1 MKRKA
6 INKSSEFGS
15 VKEQK
20 YETQGCVTV
29 DTETASG
36 GFHFHSDFGCGLREL
51 TCSNGNCGAN
61 SKKPRVV
68 GLWFYFKYVKIYIIA
83 SLF

>member
-1 MKRKA
+1 MKPEA
-6 INKSSEFGS
+6 INKSFEFGS

-36 GFHFHSDFGCGLREL
+36 GFHFHSDFCCGFTEL
-51 TCSNGNCGAN
+51 TCGKGNCAN
-61 SKKPRVV
+61 FKKTA
-68 GLWFYFKYVKIYIIA
+68 GGWFMV
-83 SLF
+83 LF